1 MNHHAEAEYRPGDG
15 VIYSEDISSART
27 EALFGA
33 CDGLGLARAPG
44 RLPTRRT
51 TMADQAAQTAY
62 GPMVV
67 AATEQYYPERQRL
80 VHDALA
86 LRFLPSGLRAAVR
99 LTRWSPLRSLLFHLA
114 ERSAPGTWGGVLCR
128 KRYIDDKLH
137 EALGAGIQAVVNL
150 GAGLDTRAYR
160 LAAAGTLPVFEVD
173 LPENIAYKQAVLQ
186 KLYGSIPAHV
196 TLVPIDFDRQDLE
209 SALVSHGYRAEYRGF
224 FIWEA
229 VTQYLSEDGVR
240 KTLSS
245 LAGME
250 SGSRLV
256 FTYILKDFI
265 DGTDRHGQDTLY
277 EIYRVKRPLWHFGL
291 EPEQVAPFLARYG
304 WQELEQAGS
313 REYVQRYVQPAR
325 RTLPVMEIE
334 RAVYAA
340 RK

>member
-1 MNHHAEAEYRPGDG
+1 
-15 VIYSEDISSART
+15 
-27 EALFGA
+27 
-33 CDGLGLARAPG
+33 
-44 RLPTRRT
+44 
-51 TMADQAAQTAY
+51 MANQAAQTAY

-80 VHDALA
+80 VHDELA
-86 LRFLPSGLRAAVR
+86 LRFLPSGLRAVVR

-114 ERSAPGTWGGVLCR
+114 ERSARGTWGGVLCR

-160 LAAAGTLPVFEVD
+160 LAATSTLPVFEVD
-173 LPENIAYKQAVLQ
+173 LPENITYKKAMLQ
-186 KLYGSIPAHV
+186 KLYGNIPAHV
-196 TLVPIDFDRQDLE
+196 TLVPLDFDRQDLA
-209 SALVSHGYRAEYRGF
+209 SALVSQGYRAEYRSF

-229 VTQYLSEDGVR
+229 VSQYLSEDGVR

-245 LAGME
+245 LAGVE

-256 FTYILKDFI
+256 FTYIRKDFI
-265 DGTDRHGQDTLY
+265 DGTNRHGQDNLY

-291 EPEQVAPFLARYG
+291 EPDQVGAFLERYG
-304 WQELEQAGS
+304 WRELEQAGTEEYTS
-313 REYVQRYVQPAR
+313 RYLVPAG

-340 RK
+340 KI